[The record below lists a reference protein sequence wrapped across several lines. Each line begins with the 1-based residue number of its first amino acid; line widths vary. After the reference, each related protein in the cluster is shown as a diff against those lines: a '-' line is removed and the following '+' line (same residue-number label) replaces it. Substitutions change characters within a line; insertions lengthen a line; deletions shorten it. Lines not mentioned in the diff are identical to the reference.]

1 MKVAA
6 GEALKNVLGEVVH
19 SIVDPPIESKLNEH
33 PYPVRA
39 PARKAADKVIDKAI
53 DEAVDKAVEELRKQI
68 QSCPDDILDKVEE
81 PQEGEK
87 PNDDNPGLA
96 KMKQK
101 KR

>member
-1 MKVAA
+1 VKVAA

-68 QSCPDDILDKVEE
+68 ESCADDILDKVE
-81 PQEGEK
+81 PTEGEK
-87 PNDDNPGLA
+87 PSDDNPGLA